1 MAYELA
7 RIERAD
13 GSAAVDARELRRR
26 IERLRIHES
35 PRLRRLWAYY
45 RNPMRPM
52 PAADASVDRPY
63 RQAQEWGL
71 PYRITGLRSG
81 SEVFG
86 GEPAGCRREVV
97 IENDIGWRVETMV
110 DYLFGK
116 PLVIRSTAPDASRRQ
131 VIDRLVLSI
140 LEHNGG
146 LLFLQQLALLGAVY
160 GFVDVLVKLESEAGG
175 SAAATGAHGGERCG
189 GGGGR
194 TRAAEDSGTG
204 ESAGVAD
211 EPRRAPQSQDDRAGG
226 QDGEP
231 GRPTRVPAGVSAPQE
246 APTSPEDAPQ
256 SQWPQ
261 HRIERLARRVRL
273 EVVEPSRALPILSPQ
288 DYRRVDAYAQ
298 CWQME
303 RPQEPPRRGRQRPP
317 WWQRMLRS
325 AQEFVGSEMI
335 GGGPSSA
342 LVVEI
347 IGPRWWQRYEDERL
361 AAQGPNALG
370 RIPLVHIQN
379 TSVPFE
385 YAGTSDVEGLIPL
398 QDELNLR
405 LSDRANRIALQSFK
419 MYLGKGIDDFT
430 ELPVGPGRMWKTDN
444 ENAVVQEFGG
454 DAACPSEMQHI
465 ADVRE
470 AMDKVSAVS
479 PIAAGAIKDRIGRLT
494 SAAALRVTLMALLS
508 RTEKKRTTYGQ
519 GLARMVELALAWLD
533 RAGLFATAPEER
545 GVELNWPSPLPEN
558 AMERLQE
565 AQAKM
570 RLGVAREVVLGE
582 LGY

>member
-1 MAYELA
+1 M
-7 RIERAD
+7 
-13 GSAAVDARELRRR
+13 
-26 IERLRIHES
+26 
-35 PRLRRLWAYY
+35 
-45 RNPMRPM
+45 
-52 PAADASVDRPY
+52 
-63 RQAQEWGL
+63 
-71 PYRITGLRSG
+71 
-81 SEVFG
+81 
-86 GEPAGCRREVV
+86 
-97 IENDIGWRVETMV
+97 
-110 DYLFGK
+110 
-116 PLVIRSTAPDASRRQ
+116 
-131 VIDRLVLSI
+131 
-140 LEHNGG
+140 
-146 LLFLQQLALLGAVY
+146 
-160 GFVDVLVKLESEAGG
+160 
-175 SAAATGAHGGERCG
+175 
-189 GGGGR
+189 
-194 TRAAEDSGTG
+194 
-204 ESAGVAD
+204 
-211 EPRRAPQSQDDRAGG
+211 
-226 QDGEP
+226 
-231 GRPTRVPAGVSAPQE
+231 
-246 APTSPEDAPQ
+246 
-256 SQWPQ
+256 
-261 HRIERLARRVRL
+261 
-273 EVVEPSRALPILSPQ
+273 
-288 DYRRVDAYAQ
+288 
-298 CWQME
+298 
-303 RPQEPPRRGRQRPP
+303 
-317 WWQRMLRS
+317 
-325 AQEFVGSEMI
+325 
-335 GGGPSSA
+335 
-342 LVVEI
+342 
-347 IGPRWWQRYEDERL
+347 
-361 AAQGPNALG
+361 
-370 RIPLVHIQN
+370 HIQN